1 MSNPLLRS
9 ICGMA
14 AVAALCATPV
24 PASQPDDA
32 SHKRRPPVTATAAPA
47 SAPAAAVP
55 ASRSTAAQPEVVRKY
70 QITASDG
77 RIIPGHIRAR
87 RGEVV
92 RITFVSTDDTYGIR
106 FKDFGVKQKLTP
118 DKPVV
123 VELHPTAPGTFEFRC
138 TRTWGVSHWTH
149 NGALEVD

>member
-1 MSNPLLRS
+1 MVV
-9 ICGMA
+9 I
-14 AVAALCATPV
+14 AALCAPPV
-24 PASQPDDA
+24 PASQQDDA
-32 SHKRRPPVTATAAPA
+32 SHKRRPPATAAA
-47 SAPAAAVP
+47 ATAAPAAAVP
-55 ASRSTAAQPEVVRKY
+55 ASKSTAAQPAVVRKY
-70 QITASDG
+70 QITASEG
-77 RIIPGHIRAR
+77 GIIPGHIRAK

-123 VELHPTAPGTFEFRC
+123 VELRPTTPGTFEFRC

-149 NGALEVD
+149 NGALEVE

>member
-1 MSNPLLRS
+1 MVV
-9 ICGMA
+9 I
-14 AVAALCATPV
+14 AALCTAPV
-24 PASQPDDA
+24 PASQQDDA
-32 SHKRRPPVTATAAPA
+32 SHKHRPPATATVAATAAPA
-47 SAPAAAVP
+47 AAPAAAVP
-55 ASRSTAAQPEVVRKY
+55 ASRPNAAQPAVVRKY
-70 QITASDG
+70 QITASEG

-87 RGEVV
+87 RGELL

-123 VELHPTAPGTFEFRC
+123 VELRPTTSGTFEFRC

>member
-1 MSNPLLRS
+1 MSNSYLRS
-9 ICGMA
+9 ICGMV
-14 AVAALCATPV
+14 AVAALCTTPV

-32 SHKRRPPVTATAAPA
+32 SHKHRPPATTAANTA
-47 SAPAAAVP
+47 APAAAVP
-55 ASRSTAAQPEVVRKY
+55 ASRSTNAEAAVVRKY
-70 QITASDG
+70 QVTASEG

-106 FKDFGVKQKLTP
+106 FKDFGVKEKLTP

-123 VELHPTAPGTFEFRC
+123 VELRPTTPGTFEFRC

-149 NGALEVD
+149 NGALEVE

>member
-1 MSNPLLRS
+1 MSNTFLRS
-9 ICGMA
+9 ICGMV
-14 AVAALCATPV
+14 AVATLCTAPV
-24 PASQPDDA
+24 SASQQDDE
-32 SHKRRPPVTATAAPA
+32 SHKRRPPATAATA
-47 SAPAAAVP
+47 ATTAPAAAVP
-55 ASRSTAAQPEVVRKY
+55 ASRSTVAQPAVVRKY
-70 QITASDG
+70 QVTASEG

-87 RGEVV
+87 RGDVV

-123 VELHPTAPGTFEFRC
+123 VELHPTVPGTFEFRC

-149 NGALEVD
+149 NGALEVE

>member
-1 MSNPLLRS
+1 
-9 ICGMA
+9 MA

-24 PASQPDDA
+24 LASQPDDA
-32 SHKRRPPVTATAAPA
+32 SHKRRPPATATAAPA
-47 SAPAAAVP
+47 AAPAAAVP
-55 ASRSTAAQPEVVRKY
+55 ASIPTVVQPAVVRKY
-70 QITASDG
+70 QVTASDG
-77 RIIPGHIRAR
+77 RIVPGHIRAR

-106 FKDFGVKQKLTP
+106 FKDFGVKEKLTP
-118 DKPVV
+118 DKPIV
-123 VELHPTAPGTFEFRC
+123 VELHPTTPGTFEFRC